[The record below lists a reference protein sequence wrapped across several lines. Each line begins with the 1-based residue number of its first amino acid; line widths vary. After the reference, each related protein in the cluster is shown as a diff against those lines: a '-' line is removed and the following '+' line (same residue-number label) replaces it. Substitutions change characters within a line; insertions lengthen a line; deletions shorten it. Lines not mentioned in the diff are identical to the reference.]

1 MHRHASFPT
10 RLLPVLPHLRAQDV
24 LVVSEGYVRLHRTAV
39 LNRALLRLNE
49 SAAEPA
55 QEPLLVGWRV
65 SMEPRCPTKLVERVG
80 VTADVWSFVLR

>member
-1 MHRHASFPT
+1 M
-10 RLLPVLPHLRAQDV
+10 LPHLRVQDV
-24 LVVSEGYVRLHRTAV
+24 IVVLVGNVPLHRTAV
-39 LNRALLRLNE
+39 LSRALLRLNE
-49 SAAEPA
+49 SSAEPA